1 MIGEARRTRPRP
13 GFGGGLVRVSGRLED
28 MTFLVLVAA
37 LFAAPPQ
44 DSPVSSTGVN
54 RSQPEVV
61 LAAAGESPII
71 FPVSLE
77 RIRDLLD
84 QPAPVQELLTR
95 RPTFK
100 IEVEE
105 EHHIQQLLSH
115 LDFKDTKVL
124 VPPGGTYNYETQ
136 RVMMSALGKPMM
148 QPYAAFNGGELLTL
162 AVEGLIAKYLGWRA
176 INSITDADR
185 ARAAS
190 AAKAEVARAITDY
203 CQSLPDHGSA
213 VRMCTEAPSH

>member
-1 MIGEARRTRPRP
+1 MIEEAGRPRP
-13 GFGGGLVRVSGRLED
+13 RRGSGPDSGAFPGVLHV

-37 LFAAPPQ
+37 LLAVPPQ
-44 DSPVSSTGVN
+44 DSAVSSTGV
-54 RSQPEVV
+54 SGGQPEVAFPAPV
-61 LAAAGESPII
+61 EPPLIL
-71 FPVSLE
+71 PVSLE
-77 RIRDLLD
+77 RIRELLAL
-84 QPAPVQELLTR
+84 PADVQEVLSR

-115 LDFKDTKVL
+115 LDFRETKVT
-124 VPPGGTYNYETQ
+124 VPAGGTYNYETQ

-190 AAKAEVARAITDY
+190 AAKAEVARAIVDY
-203 CQSLPDHGSA
+203 CAGLPDRGSS
-213 VRMCTEAPSH
+213 VRMCTEGPLH